1 MLKIKRKF
9 YLLILLVL
17 VLASVLSACG
27 PQATPTEPAGS
38 ETMAA
43 TDAQPAATATAT
55 PGMPT
60 VLLAAGT
67 DADPGTVSR
76 LQSTLESLAAD
87 SGLALSLVQSLT
99 PDQLT
104 ENVKV
109 VVGLGAGVDLAA
121 LAPTAPGIQFVAIGQ
136 PNAVAGANLSVIGD
150 PLLEEERQSFMGG
163 YLAALV
169 TTDYKVA
176 GLIPTDTSYAN
187 EAQDAY
193 LIGAR
198 FFCGLCNPKY
208 PPYNVFP
215 QLTTVPAASDPATLQ
230 NAVNSLVNLG
240 TEVVYVH
247 AALVRPELLEILGNA
262 GLEVVGGASPDMA
275 RNNWVGT
282 VAIDPSPAL
291 TAIWADLLAGSPGQ
305 QVPGAIL
312 LLDREAGLVSE
323 GRLRFFEEMK
333 ADLEADL
340 VLPETQH

>member
-1 MLKIKRKF
+1 M
-9 YLLILLVL
+9 
-17 VLASVLSACG
+17 
-27 PQATPTEPAGS
+27 T
-38 ETMAA
+38 A

-55 PGMPT
+55 PGLPT
-60 VLLAAGT
+60 VLLAAGP

-76 LQSTLESLAAD
+76 LQSTLEGLAAD
-87 SGLALSLVQSLT
+87 SGLALTLAQSLT

-104 ENVKV
+104 ENIRV
-109 VVGLGAGVDLAA
+109 VIGVGAGVDLAA
-121 LAPTAPGIQFVAIGQ
+121 LAPTAPGIQFVAIDQ
-136 PNAVAGANLSVIGD
+136 PNAAAGVNLSVIGD

-176 GLIPTDTSYAN
+176 GLIPTDTAYAN

-247 AALVRPELLEILGNA
+247 AALVRPELLESLSNA
-262 GLEVVGGASPDMA
+262 GLEVVGGASPDMP

-291 TAIWADLLAGSPGQ
+291 AAIWADLLAGNPGQ

-323 GRLRFFEEMK
+323 GRVRLFEEMK